1 MMQLWQVHE
10 IEKRWHLLES
20 LCGPAQSI
28 MWVLRAS
35 SDSVTLEE
43 CLEALMQIFG
53 DKEDHRTSQFKLFQ
67 TFQKSGETVS
77 GFLVQLVPLIQKAMQ
92 HSPLSVRSAGT
103 TCLRHILARASLTTA
118 LQGKLELL
126 DQ

>member
-1 MMQLWQVHE
+1 MQLWQVHE
-10 IEKRWHLLES
+10 IEKRWCLLES

-67 TFQKSGETVS
+67 TFQESRENISVFS
-77 GFLVQLVPLIQKAMQ
+77 VWLEPLIQKARQ
-92 HSPLSVRSAGT
+92 HSPLSVRST
-103 TCLRHILARASLTTA
+103 DTILLKHILARASMTTA
-118 LQGKLELL
+118 LHGKLELL